1 MDVPFLMYVF
11 FLVSRDNQNAGKKD
25 ERGVWE
31 IE

>member
-11 FLVSRDNQNAGKKD
+11 FFVSCDNKNAGKKD